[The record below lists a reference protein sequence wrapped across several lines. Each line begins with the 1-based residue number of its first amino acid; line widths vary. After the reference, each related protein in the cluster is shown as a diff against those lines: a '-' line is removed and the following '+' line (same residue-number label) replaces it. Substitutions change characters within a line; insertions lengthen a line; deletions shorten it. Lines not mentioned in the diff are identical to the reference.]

1 MNVQNDVIL
10 NCSIKVNGDKEFYY
24 LFCVVMQCYNGL
36 KMITYIMCANVGV
49 KNDNLYNVCKCWGL
63 KMIAYIICAYVGG

>member
-10 NCSIKVNGDKEFYY
+10 NCSIKVNGDKFVYY

-36 KMITYIMCANVGV
+36 KLKNDNLYIVCKCWGLKMITYIMCANVG
-49 KNDNLYNVCKCWGL
+49 G
-63 KMIAYIICAYVGG
+63 